1 MSRTLSYVPRTLA
14 VAVLLLTARS
24 GSTAE
29 PRPCAVY
36 ELGIQTGFPTGD
48 WLISEHQDPCH
59 AEQSYLFARKG
70 RETRRLGATRE
81 LLALVPA
88 LHNEEEAL
96 ALAAFLTAKSAYWSD
111 LHCAAVPLRFSE
123 PPRGK
128 APPLIEQAEQV
139 RLDVPGPEVYSVDP
153 SSILVSREGPAGPF
167 VVERYLRCPEKDGRI
182 ALVRETL
189 GPQGQYARK
198 DLRALAPEER
208 AGAASLRAGAPAEK
222 SPALEGFRFLDVK
235 LETSG
240 TALFLPLDR
249 KLHPYLVARGP
260 DGELPVKSLSDLT
273 RFVRIRNEPEALQYV
288 RLLDGLHGLLPGLDC
303 YDPVKTP
310 GEQLAQRL
318 HPPLTQKAGTEGSD
332 LRLHSPPEGVTI
344 DRSEIRLARS
354 GPKGSFL
361 VQRYLLCSP
370 LGGKARLVL
379 ARETVGARGE
389 YQRAE
394 QKLLAEGDLH

>member
-14 VAVLLLTARS
+14 LAVLLLTAWS
-24 GSTAE
+24 GSAAE

-36 ELGIQTGFPTGD
+36 DLGIQTGFSTGD
-48 WLISEHQDPCH
+48 WLISEHQDRCH

-70 RETRRLGATRE
+70 RETRRLGATRD

-96 ALAAFLTAKSAYWSD
+96 ALAVFLTAKPTYWSD

-123 PPRGK
+123 LSRDKTPVIEL
-128 APPLIEQAEQV
+128 AEQA
-139 RLDVPGPEVYSVDP
+139 RLNVPGPEVYRVDP
-153 SSILVSREGPAGPF
+153 ASIAVSREGPAGPF

-222 SPALEGFRFLDVK
+222 SPELEGFRFLDVK
-235 LETSG
+235 LETGG
-240 TALFLPLDR
+240 TALFLPSDR
-249 KLHPYLVARGP
+249 KLHPFLVARGP
-260 DGELPVKSLSDLT
+260 DGDVPVKSLSDLM

-354 GPKGSFL
+354 GPKGPFL